1 MKTKKESGYFDG
13 YTDEDTGDIGA
24 EVSGQDVIRL
34 NAPKVILSPDTP
46 LLTKAQDLAG
56 AINELFQSGSGGGDE
71 DWTFPEHWLDIPDPE
86 PNQVIMYIEAEAGDV
101 APFVLLEEGNGS
113 ITYGDDG
120 YTYEWPE
127 GYGYTAYHQ
136 YQTSGQYIITITANN
151 LIVNLNQSYS
161 NTAFMAGHIIE
172 DYQGVYNGN
181 GQQCRCIRAI
191 KVGSNIT
198 LGHNT
203 NPVNYVAFGKYLV
216 YFEFMGEVNNN
227 SSPGFSDLTALKK
240 IKIGIS
246 PESFSRNAFLRCYAL
261 EIADCLT
268 KSTSIATGMF
278 TDCRSLKYIDM
289 PSATSHSGV
298 AFNGCHRLKEINAPK
313 LSELHSGDFSYCY
326 SLQKLTLAEGC
337 NINGNTFENC
347 PQLYPK
353 PQ

>member
-1 MKTKKESGYFDG
+1 MT
-13 YTDEDTGDIGA
+13 
-24 EVSGQDVIRL
+24 
-34 NAPKVILSPDTP
+34 
-46 LLTKAQDLAG
+46 
-56 AINELFQSGSGGGDE
+56 
-71 DWTFPEHWLDIPDPE
+71 
-86 PNQVIMYIEAEAGDV
+86 
-101 APFVLLEEGNGS
+101 
-113 ITYGDDG
+113 
-120 YTYEWPE
+120 
-127 GYGYTAYHQ
+127 
-136 YQTSGQYIITITANN
+136 
-151 LIVNLNQSYS
+151 
-161 NTAFMAGHIIE
+161 GHIIE

-203 NPVNYVAFGKYLV
+203 NPVNYVAFGNYLV

-227 SSPGFSDLTALKK
+227 NSPGFYDLTALKK

-246 PESFSRNAFLRCYAL
+246 PESFSENTFLRCYAL

-268 KSTSIATGMF
+268 KSTSIADGMF

-289 PSATSHSGV
+289 PSAISHNGV

-313 LSELHSGDFSYCY
+313 LSELYSGDFSYCY